1 MPFLWFGRKR
11 KPESPPVEEVI
22 RPKQPAEQEG
32 AKPAVKDP
40 DPAEEALEYLDA
52 GNFVEARLRF
62 LPMLRASEETER
74 ENLLKPF
81 LARPDQRALA
91 ILDRAVT
98 GAPNPGVFHLVRGL
112 YHQARERV
120 QPAVR
125 DFDLSTRLLGD
136 PDLLRLAN
144 DRLAALARPSETTDR
159 G

>member
-11 KPESPPVEEVI
+11 KPEGPPVEQVG
-22 RPKQPAEQEG
+22 RPKQPVEQENG
-32 AKPAVKDP
+32 APAAKEP
-40 DPAEEALEYLDA
+40 DPAEEALEYLNA

-62 LPMLRASEETER
+62 LPMLRASEETAR

-81 LARPDQRALA
+81 LARSDQQALA

-98 GAPNPGVFHLVRGL
+98 GAPNPGVFHMIRGL
-112 YHQARERV
+112 YHEACGHV

-136 PDLLRLAN
+136 PDLLKLAN
-144 DRLAALARPSETTDR
+144 DRLAALARPSAPTDR

>member
-1 MPFLWFGRKR
+1 MPFLWFGRKH
-11 KPESPPVEEVI
+11 KPDSPPADELAP
-22 RPKQPAEQEG
+22 PKQSEQDS
-32 AKPAVKDP
+32 AKAVVKNP
-40 DPAEEALEYLDA
+40 DPAEEALEYLNA

-62 LPMLRASEETER
+62 LPMLRASEEAAR
-74 ENLLKPF
+74 ETLLRPF
-81 LARPDQRALA
+81 MSRPDQQALA

-112 YHQARERV
+112 YHQAHDRV

-144 DRLAALARPSETTDR
+144 DRLAVLARPSVATDR